1 MIAMYPGSFDPP
13 TLGHLDL
20 IERASKMFSEL
31 YVAVM
36 INSKKKNLLSI
47 EERIEVIERLT
58 EKYKN
63 VKVIS
68 FKGLTTVLAREIGA
82 HVLVRGLR
90 ATYDLEY
97 EMQMA
102 SVNRKLA
109 PEIETIYIPAREKLN
124 FISSSICKEVAL
136 HGGEISIFVPE
147 EVEEIVR
154 KKVREEA

>member
-36 INSKKKNLLSI
+36 INAKKKNLLST
-47 EERIEVIERLT
+47 EERIEVLEKLT
-58 EKYKN
+58 KEYPN
-63 VKVIS
+63 VRVVS
-68 FKGLTTVLAREIGA
+68 FSGLTIELARQIGA

-124 FISSSICKEVAL
+124 FISSSICKEVAIY
-136 HGGEISIFVPE
+136 GGNISIFVPKD
-147 EVEEIVR
+147 VEDLVMR
-154 KKVREEA
+154 KVREEV